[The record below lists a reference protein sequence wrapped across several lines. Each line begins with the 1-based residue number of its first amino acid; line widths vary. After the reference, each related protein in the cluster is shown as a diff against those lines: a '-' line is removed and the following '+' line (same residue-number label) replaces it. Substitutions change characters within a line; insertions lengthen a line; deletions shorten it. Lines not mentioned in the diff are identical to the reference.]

1 MEVAE
6 GKSKGTGLGRDS
18 EMQRVV
24 WGLQLSCALV
34 TSGVGM
40 FCEGVIVSQSGI
52 VELLNFRCG
61 YSLTRLCSSIVHM
74 MPERPLYCCP
84 GL

>member
-18 EMQRVV
+18 ETEHVV

-40 FCEGVIVSQSGI
+40 FFKSEIDSQSGI
-52 VELLNFRCG
+52 VSRG
-61 YSLTRLCSSIVHM
+61 SYSLAKLCSSIVHM
-74 MPERPLYCCP
+74 MLERSL
-84 GL
+84 LLL